1 MTTPARGTHLFALDD
16 GGILFSEPA
25 QRFYG
30 LNATA
35 VLCWLALEDG
45 LLGAAGIAELEAA
58 GAPAT
63 EAESWWAQSVAM
75 FRTEGFLSGSQPPPP
90 DVPPAGVRGLVE
102 GEGLARIP
110 TSYTYRFYR
119 LFDVLFRVGFPNQEA
134 LDRLSG
140 MLARLAE
147 PSASN
152 ADVEITV
159 IEVGGCYLVARGTAL
174 VGVAPDLNGLAERL
188 ESALVLTAIDATPY
202 LLSLH
207 CGVLGRPGC
216 GLLLPAPSGS
226 GKTTLTTALAGHGWS
241 FGTDEITLLDIDG
254 RSIRTAPLS
263 PCIKEGSW
271 PVLAP
276 YFPSLL
282 DEPVHHRAGRNVR
295 YLPLEGDVLPR
306 SVVTH
311 VVFPRYAANGD
322 TALRPITRRDGL
334 QRLLAECVSIPQAVN
349 RERAE
354 RLVEW
359 AGRLQFFDLSLVDL
373 PAAIEAINGLAG
385 PTANKKVS

>member
-1 MTTPARGTHLFALDD
+1 MTIPARGTHLFALDD

-45 LLGAAGIAELEAA
+45 LSGAAGIAELQAA
-58 GAPAT
+58 GAPASD
-63 EAESWWAQSVAM
+63 APSWWAQSVEM
-75 FRTEGFLSGSQPPPP
+75 FRTEGFLSGSQPARPTPPP
-90 DVPPAGVRGLVE
+90 AAVRALVE
-102 GEGLARIP
+102 GERLARIP
-110 TSYTYRFYR
+110 PSFTHRFYR
-119 LFDVLFRVGFPNQEA
+119 LFDLVFRVGFPSQEA

-140 MLARLAE
+140 MLAKLAE

-152 ADVEITV
+152 ADVDITV
-159 IEVGGCYLVARGTAL
+159 VEVGGCYLVARGTAL
-174 VGVAPDLNGLAERL
+174 VGVAPDLNGLAERV

-226 GKTTLTTALAGHGWS
+226 GKTTLTAALARQGWS

-276 YFPSLL
+276 HFPSLL
-282 DEPVHHRAGRNVR
+282 TQPVHHRAGRNVR

-322 TALRPITRRDGL
+322 TALRPIAKRDGL
-334 QRLLAECVSIPQAVN
+334 QRLLAECVSIPQGVN

-359 AGRLQFFDLSLVDL
+359 ASRLQFFDLSLVDL
-373 PAAIEAINGLAG
+373 SAAIQAINGLADPG
-385 PTANKKVS
+385 ADKRVN